1 MTTIIIT
8 AIIITVVIS
17 NFVAQKAIFGRFE
30 GPILYLIIREHKEKR
45 EAKKAREQRR
55 YERLKRRLES

>member
-8 AIIITVVIS
+8 AIITTIVVS
-17 NFVAQKAIFGRFE
+17 NIIAQKEIFGRFE
-30 GPILYLIIREHKEKR
+30 GPILYLIIKEHKEKR
-45 EAKKAREQRR
+45 EDKKAREQRR